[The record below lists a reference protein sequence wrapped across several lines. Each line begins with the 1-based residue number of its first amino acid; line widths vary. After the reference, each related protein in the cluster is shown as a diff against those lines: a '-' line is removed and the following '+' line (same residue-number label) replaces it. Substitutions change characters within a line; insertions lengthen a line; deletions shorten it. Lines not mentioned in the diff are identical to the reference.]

1 MSTLSE
7 LIDADRWI
15 DRLTQQRGHLPESV
29 ELAAVEDELRRRVAE
44 LKVRESARANA
55 AAALEQ
61 SQQRSEPLRQ
71 RLATLRAA
79 ARSATGGSRDL
90 VALEKEITHVASDV
104 ARYDDQ
110 ELILM
115 ESLEPLEAA
124 VRDLKHETQPLIA
137 TRATLTA
144 TIAELQ
150 ASIDDEVAAKRQAR
164 DDISA
169 QLPDGVRR
177 AYDEALRRAGVSGGA
192 YVDGNRCDGCRIA
205 LSPLDLDRWR
215 QGSAAVSACPECG
228 RVWVPCSS

>member
-1 MSTLSE
+1 MSTLSD

-15 DRLTQQRGHLPESV
+15 DRLVQQRGHLPESAQLGV
-29 ELAAVEDELRRRVAE
+29 VEDELRRRVAD
-44 LKVRESARANA
+44 LKVRDGARSNA

-61 SQQRSEPLRQ
+61 SQQHSDPLRQ

-79 ARSATGGSRDL
+79 ASSATGGARDL
-90 VALEKEITHVASDV
+90 VALEKEISHIASDV

-110 ELILM
+110 ELVLM
-115 ESLEPLEAA
+115 EALEPLEAA
-124 VRDLKHETQPLIA
+124 VAELKRDTQPLIA
-137 TRATLTA
+137 QRTALTA

-150 ASIDDEVAAKRQAR
+150 ASIDEEIAAKRIER
-164 DDISA
+164 DAVAA
-169 QLPDGVRR
+169 QLSEVVRR

-228 RVWVPCSS
+228 RVLVPCAS